1 MKRLGIVSKLTLWY
15 ALSMVIIVSLM
26 LIFLMYIGK
35 KITTDSIQK
44 RLMDTVHTV
53 AKEIEYEDKISDEDD
68 IYIVYGNGYIEID
81 EDSLKGKDGIFIALY
96 DKERGMLYGDLPA
109 GLQSDFS
116 KQLQQIRYNG
126 VDYYIYD
133 MMLNEIG
140 LENIWI
146 RGISRPMESFRDISK
161 ISLMALYTFPLLV
174 LTSVLMG
181 YIMAKGALRPIENIR
196 ETALNIGSDLDLKR
210 HIDIGEGDD
219 ELHKLARVFNDMFDR
234 LHESFEKEKR
244 FASDASHE
252 LRTPMA
258 VITAQCDYLNSVKLQ
273 NSPDIAE
280 YVEGI
285 EVIHRQAG
293 RMNKIIKNLLDFTR
307 LGNNAYNKEIVDL
320 SALIIGICKDL
331 KLLNINDINLSEDV
345 EDNVYIHG
353 NRDLLYRMFINIIN
367 NAYVYGKEKGSISVS
382 LFTDE
387 KNIKVIIKDNGIGIS
402 KEKLVHIFERFYRAD
417 SSHTG
422 KGTGLGLSMAM
433 EIAKWHGGN
442 IIAESEEDIGST
454 FVVILPKIKA

>member
-1 MKRLGIVSKLTLWY
+1 
-15 ALSMVIIVSLM
+15 
-26 LIFLMYIGK
+26 
-35 KITTDSIQK
+35 
-44 RLMDTVHTV
+44 
-53 AKEIEYEDKISDEDD
+53 
-68 IYIVYGNGYIEID
+68 
-81 EDSLKGKDGIFIALY
+81 
-96 DKERGMLYGDLPA
+96 MLYGDLPA

-258 VITAQCDYLNSVKLQ
+258 VINAQCDYLNSVKLQ

-280 YVEGI
+280 YLEGI

-293 RMNKIIKNLLDFTR
+293 HMNKIIKNLLDFTR
-307 LGNNAYNKEIVDL
+307 LGNNVYNKEIVDL
-320 SALIIGICKDL
+320 SALIIGICKDM
-331 KLLNINDINLSEDV
+331 KLLSINDINLSEDV

-367 NAYVYGKEKGSISVS
+367 NAYVYGKEKGSINVS

-387 KNIKVIIKDNGIGIS
+387 KNIKVIIKDNGIDIS

>member
-96 DKERGMLYGDLPA
+96 DKERGMLYGDLHA

-116 KQLQQIRYNG
+116 KQLKQIRYNG

-196 ETALNIGSDLDLKR
+196 ETVLNIGSDLDLKR

-293 RMNKIIKNLLDFTR
+293 HMNKIIKNLLDFTR
-307 LGNNAYNKEIVDL
+307 LGNNVYNKEIVDL
-320 SALIIGICKDL
+320 SALIIGICKDM
-331 KLLNINDINLSEDV
+331 KLLSINDINLSEDV

-367 NAYVYGKEKGSISVS
+367 NAYVYGKEKGSINVS

-454 FVVILPKIKA
+454 FAVILPKIKA

>member
-1 MKRLGIVSKLTLWY
+1 MC
-15 ALSMVIIVSLM
+15 
-26 LIFLMYIGK
+26 
-35 KITTDSIQK
+35 
-44 RLMDTVHTV
+44 
-53 AKEIEYEDKISDEDD
+53 
-68 IYIVYGNGYIEID
+68 
-81 EDSLKGKDGIFIALY
+81 
-96 DKERGMLYGDLPA
+96 
-109 GLQSDFS
+109 GLRHLS

-146 RGISRPMESFRDISK
+146 RGISRPMEGFRDISK

-285 EVIHRQAG
+285 EVINRQAG

-367 NAYVYGKEKGSISVS
+367 NAYVYAKEKGSINVS

-433 EIAKWHGGN
+433 EISKWHGGN